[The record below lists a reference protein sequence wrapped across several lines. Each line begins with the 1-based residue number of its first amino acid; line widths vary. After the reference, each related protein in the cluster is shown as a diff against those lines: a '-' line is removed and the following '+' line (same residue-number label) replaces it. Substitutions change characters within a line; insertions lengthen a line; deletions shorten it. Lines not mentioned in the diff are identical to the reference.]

1 VDGFISAQALCEGG
15 DFAVASQLE
24 GHHSELGRPLKS
36 EGANT
41 KDTNDTKVRK
51 ARVARFKS

>member
-1 VDGFISAQALCEGG
+1 
-15 DFAVASQLE
+15 LE
-24 GHHSELGRPLKS
+24 GHHSELGRALKS

-41 KDTNDTKVRK
+41 KDTKDTKVRK